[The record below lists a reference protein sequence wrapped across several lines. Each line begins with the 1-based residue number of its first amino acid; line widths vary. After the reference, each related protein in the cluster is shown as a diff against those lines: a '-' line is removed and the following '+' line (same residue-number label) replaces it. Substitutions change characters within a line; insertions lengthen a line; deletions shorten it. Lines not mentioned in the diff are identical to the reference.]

1 MNLPWRAWMII
12 AAAVAGGLLALALA
26 VNDLVVNGLPGHDQ
40 VVLVAVFGALVLA
53 SWLWPLIIYVGDQS
67 ESVHLDEALFVVL
80 VLLVPTSAIIVVFAM
95 ATVIAQAVRHR
106 TFVKSAFNFGA
117 VLVPVAAGLGVFR
130 LLYHGHSLTY
140 AAFGAAVL
148 AAAVYFA
155 VNSLAVHG
163 IMAATGVPARQAAVE
178 GMGVRIL
185 FVTSSVAIALGTALV
200 VSAHLWALPIA
211 IAPLVILRQVLVG
224 HFAARHDR
232 ARLDGLYGAALE
244 INRSMGSHEVESAV
258 TNAARSLLRC
268 DQATLTER
276 TGSSQQTEPGVLV
289 SPVSVPD
296 RDLSLTVT
304 GRSRTEPFDGPDK
317 GMLEALAAVGATALT
332 NAALYEES
340 RFQRRRLAAIT
351 SSLGEGV
358 CAVSRSGLVTFM
370 NPAAAAMLGKETV
383 HDLEEQE
390 LASGLDIGPRAP
402 SFILAPAMRA
412 MANRDTI
419 TSYDTRFQ
427 RADGSFF
434 HVAFTVSPIFDNGT
448 TPGDS
453 PEDAERNEE
462 PGGAV
467 LVFRDITERKVF
479 EEQLARHAFHDA
491 LTGLPNR
498 RLFLDH
504 LEHALRRSKRSNEQH
519 AVLFADVDRFK
530 MINDSLGHHA
540 GDQLLIAIGE
550 KIRAALR
557 PGDVLAR
564 FGGDEFTV
572 LLEGVESPED
582 PVVVAQR
589 ILDRVRDPI
598 SLPDGHEVVAT
609 VSIGVAI
616 TSPEKTRDD
625 VLHDADV
632 AMYQAKARGRGG
644 HYEVF
649 DIQAM
654 GVRSAE
660 RIELE
665 AALRRALARDEL
677 EVHYQPLFSIANRRV
692 VGTEA
697 LVRWNHPTRGLVGP
711 DEFIA
716 LAEDTGLILPLG
728 RVVLEHACRQA
739 REWRER
745 FGVKLT
751 MGVNLSARQFQQA
764 GLVEELEDVLRATGV
779 DPSQL
784 LLEITESL
792 AVDRVEHTIE
802 ILLRIKA
809 LGCQVAIDD
818 FGTGYSAL
826 GYLADFPI
834 DVVKVDRSFIDG
846 VDIDPVKSAIVSA
859 VVTLSRAIGTTTV
872 VEGVETAEQL
882 EHLHSLGCEVA
893 QGYHFARPARAADI
907 EPILSAMRPETD
919 IKHTAST
926 APSAP
931 SEGAELQPAR

>member
-1 MNLPWRAWMII
+1 MTLPWRAKAIVVF
-12 AAAVAGGLLALALA
+12 ALAGGLVTLAFATR
-26 VNDLVVNGLPGHDQ
+26 DLVAHGLPGHDQ
-40 VVLVAVFGALVLA
+40 LTITAVFGVLVLT

-67 ESVHLDEALFVVL
+67 EAVHFDEALFVVL
-80 VLLVPTSAIIVVFAM
+80 MLLVPASTTVVVFAL
-95 ATVIAQAVRHR
+95 ATVVAQAIRR
-106 TFVKSAFNFGA
+106 RPLVKSAFNFGQ
-117 VLVPVAAGLGVFR
+117 VLLSAGAGLGVFM
-130 LLYHGHSLTY
+130 LLDHGSSITL
-140 AAFGAAVL
+140 ADLGASVV
-148 AAAVYFA
+148 AAAVYFI
-155 VNSLAVHG
+155 VNSTAVHG
-163 IMAATGVPARQAAVE
+163 IMAATGVPWRQAALD
-178 GMGVRIL
+178 GIGIRIV
-185 FVTSSVAIALGTALV
+185 FVSSGIAIALGTALV
-200 VSAHLWALPIA
+200 VSLHLWALPLA
-211 IAPLVILRQVLVG
+211 VVPLLILRQVLVG
-224 HFAARHDR
+224 HFEARHDR
-232 ARLDGLYGAALE
+232 ARFKALYEAATG
-244 INRSMGSHEVESAV
+244 INRSMGTRDVETAITESA
-258 TNAARSLLRC
+258 RELLRC
-268 DQATLTER
+268 SDAALTENLGQDDEHR
-276 TGSSQQTEPGVLV
+276 HHNALHSSLV
-289 SPVSVPD
+289 VPD
-296 RDLSLTVT
+296 RRLALSVE
-304 GRSRTEPFDGPDK
+304 GRSRTEPFDRIDQDV
-317 GMLEALAAVGATALT
+317 LDALAAVGSAALT

-340 RFQRRRLAAIT
+340 RVQRRRLSAIT

-358 CAVSRSGLVTFM
+358 CAVSRTGLITFI
-370 NPAAAAMLGKETV
+370 NPAASAMLGREV
-383 HDLEEQE
+383 INDFSQHE
-390 LASGLDIGPRAP
+390 LAAGLDVGPRAP

-427 RADGSFF
+427 RADGTFF
-434 HVAFTVSPIFDNGT
+434 HVAFTVSPIFDNDESGT
-448 TPGDS
+448 HSAPDDRERESS
-453 PEDAERNEE
+453 PS
-462 PGGAV
+462 GAV

-530 MINDSLGHHA
+530 MINDGLGHHA

-550 KIRAALR
+550 RVRAALR

-572 LLEGVESPED
+572 LLEGVESLED
-582 PVVVAQR
+582 PVAVAQR

-598 SLPDGHEVVAT
+598 SLSDGHEVVAA
-609 VSIGVAI
+609 VSIGIAI

-649 DIQAM
+649 DIEAM

-665 AALRRALARDEL
+665 AALRRALQSDEL
-677 EVHYQPLFSIANRRV
+677 EVHYQPLFSIADRNV

-697 LVRWNHPTRGLVGP
+697 LVRWNHPTRGLLGP
-711 DEFIA
+711 NEFIA

-728 RVVLEHACRQA
+728 RIVLEQACRQA
-739 REWRER
+739 KLWKER
-745 FGVKLT
+745 FGVKLS

-764 GLVEELEDVLRATGV
+764 GLVEELEEVLRLTGV

-792 AVDRVEHTIE
+792 AVDRVERTIE

-834 DVVKVDRSFIDG
+834 DVVKVDRSFVDG
-846 VDIDPVKSAIVSA
+846 VDVDPVKSAIVSA
-859 VVTLSRAIGTTTV
+859 VVTLSKAIGTTTV

-882 EHLHSLGCEVA
+882 EHLHSLGCQVA
-893 QGYHFARPARAADI
+893 QGYHFARPCTAEGFEELLGAVSSVSYSDRDDLASAR
-907 EPILSAMRPETD
+907 
-919 IKHTAST
+919 
-926 APSAP
+926 
-931 SEGAELQPAR
+931 